1 MIRGLCY
8 SWTKLWTTCCIQWA
22 RLVLFTGAI
31 TECSMEF
38 TAPTSI
44 FRLNFLNSSKK
55 DLLVSYSS
63 IIESMEKHICW
74 YEGSSLLNHCILL
87 DYFFLVILY
96 NSIVRTANNGAIPG
110 QKSSLSDKK
119 TLFGKNGFIGSLAA
133 EETIKII
140 LFCEEWTAMT
150 SL

>member
-74 YEGSSLLNHCILL
+74 YEGSSLLNYCILL
-87 DYFFLVILY
+87 DYLIFWYFCTIPLY
-96 NSIVRTANNGAIPG
+96 AQPIIVPFQGKKVVFRIKKNNIIR
-110 QKSSLSDKK
+110 KK
-119 TLFGKNGFIGSLAA
+119 WLIGS
-133 EETIKII
+133 T
-140 LFCEEWTAMT
+140 
-150 SL
+150 